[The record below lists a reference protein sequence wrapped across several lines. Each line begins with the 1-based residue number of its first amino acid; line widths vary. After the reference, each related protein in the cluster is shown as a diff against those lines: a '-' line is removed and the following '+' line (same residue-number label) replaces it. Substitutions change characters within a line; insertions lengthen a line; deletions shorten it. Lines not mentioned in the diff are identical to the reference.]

1 MRIIM
6 QEGWNLIS
14 LPLQPPDPSPSAV
27 LFPIDTKYNSV
38 WAFDPDIGWT
48 IYAPGMFGSLNEM
61 TWDRGYWIKMNLPGE
76 LDIQGTEPGQT
87 AIFLKGGRWNLV
99 GYPSLQQKSVVEC
112 MSGVA
117 SNIDSVWEYNAQS
130 KSWAVYIPGG
140 SSDLQFMKP
149 GCGYWIKANQG
160 CWWDVNAVGP

>member
-1 MRIIM
+1 MIM

-27 LFPIDTKYNSV
+27 LLPIDTKYNSV
-38 WAFDPDIGWT
+38 WAYDPLAGWS
-48 IYAPGMFGSLNEM
+48 IYAPGMFGSLSEM

-76 LDIQGTEPGQT
+76 LPFQGTEPAQT
-87 AIFLKGGRWNLV
+87 DIFLRGGKWNLV
-99 GYPSLQQKSVVEC
+99 GYPRQDQRSVVEC
-112 MSGVA
+112 MSGVV
-117 SNIDSVWEYNAQS
+117 SNIDSVWEYNAQI

-140 SSDLQFMKP
+140 PSDLQFMKP
-149 GCGYWIKANQG
+149 GYGYWIKANQG